1 MLYLFTN
8 PVSLSL
14 EGGAS
19 NVGMIL
25 DWRQMVGKGTIEEQ
39 IGDYTQLPPAMAAQ
53 AGSGSDQIGVGRSNI
68 EDRAMPIKPLLKANG
83 GPRGT
88 EYQARPLTEEEI
100 EEQFALLQSAERSG
114 HQKVRAADPMRGYTI
129 ALAWLAASCLE

>member
-53 AGSGSDQIGVGRSNI
+53 ASSGNDQIGVRSDV
-68 EDRAMPIKPLLKANG
+68 EDRALPIKPLLKANA
-83 GPRGT
+83 PQRET
-88 EYQARPLTEEEI
+88 AYQPRPLTEEEI
-100 EEQFALLQSAERSG
+100 EEQFALLQSAERNG
-114 HQKVRAADPMRGYTI
+114 HQKVRAADPLRGYTI